1 VFVSELAF
9 PEFIG
14 RAMEVFE
21 LEVCTDKERGLNRRP
36 HEGKL
41 TGAG

>member
-1 VFVSELAF
+1 
-9 PEFIG
+9 
-14 RAMEVFE
+14 MEVFE

-41 TGAG
+41 TGAGWWCG